1 MKTIEEK
8 IENTLNI
15 INSNVPDQIV
25 IEEIKENI
33 LENENILS
41 NLSNELQEREMI
53 LDDLINNEN
62 NEKKYN

>member
-8 IENTLNI
+8 NENTLNI

-41 NLSNELQEREMI
+41 NLSNEFQERKMI

>member
-41 NLSNELQEREMI
+41 NLSNELQERKMI

>member
-1 MKTIEEK
+1 LKTIEEK

-41 NLSNELQEREMI
+41 NLSNELQERKMI

>member
-8 IENTLNI
+8 NENTLNI

-41 NLSNELQEREMI
+41 NLSNELQERKMI